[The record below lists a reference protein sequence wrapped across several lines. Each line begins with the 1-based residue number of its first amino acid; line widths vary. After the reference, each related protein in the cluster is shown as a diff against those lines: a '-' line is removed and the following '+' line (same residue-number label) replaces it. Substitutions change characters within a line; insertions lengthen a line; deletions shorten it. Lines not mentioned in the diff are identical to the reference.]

1 MTCDYEILKTLI
13 EKLIPKEAF
22 WQSQL
27 FGVIVGGVIAGIIG
41 FISTFFVN
49 YFQNKRDDR
58 IHLCE
63 KREELYIKL
72 YDFLMKYNAQSQKD
86 SIPRDLVI
94 FSNEIQ
100 PEMIF
105 ASEKISKFYYDLCT
119 RIRTKPDEKDAIKE
133 CIIDFQKLIRT
144 ELGIKD

>member
-49 YFQNKRDDR
+49 YFQNKREDR
-58 IHLCE
+58 IHLRK

-72 YDFLMKYNAQSQKD
+72 YDFLMKYNAQPQKD
-86 SIPRDLVI
+86 SIPRDLAV

-105 ASEKISKFYYDLCT
+105 ASENVGNFYYDICN
-119 RIRTKPDEKDAIKE
+119 RIRTKLDEKDTIKE
-133 CIIDFQKLIRT
+133 HIINFQKLIRT